1 MDCKKFGASA
11 LAATLTSAALGV
23 APHTVCDGR
32 SEMIGC
38 RHDGHI
44 DQNEPEGPLR
54 LAQTISAN
62 GSSTAMP
69 VGDSTNL
76 QFFFDDVLHSF
87 DGIDMRDTPLTLRST
102 A

>member
-1 MDCKKFGASA
+1 MDCRKLGAGA
-11 LAATLTSAALGV
+11 LAATLTSGALGF
-23 APHTVCDGR
+23 APHTVCDER

-44 DQNEPEGPLR
+44 DQDEPEEPLG
-54 LAQTISAN
+54 LMQTISAN
-62 GSSTAMP
+62 GGSTAMP

-76 QFFFDDVLHSF
+76 QFFLDDVPHAF

-102 A
+102 V